1 MSVIDALGDHDE
13 PTTGWQEYYRQ
24 HADREPRPELSE
36 ALSAVREVHPDLG
49 EISAL
54 EVGAGAMV
62 EARALLDAGV
72 GRVLATDY
80 SPGAL
85 KRSLGLSLQYN
96 QDAERFDRF
105 EFEQIKNEDLPELL
119 APTSQDLII
128 SYNTLSYTHP
138 DAFPETWQALLGAL
152 RPGGVIS
159 ASFLGDR
166 DHWNR
171 KYSGMTF
178 VSREDVASMTDSL
191 MEISVNEKEEEVM
204 ETSGEKR
211 HGHTITVVGRKPLS
225 DPEASTI

>member
-178 VSREDVASMTDSL
+178 VTREDVASMTDGLEELSVHERAE
-191 MEISVNEKEEEVM
+191 EIT
-204 ETSGEKR
+204 ETSGDKR
-211 HGHTITVVGRKPLS
+211 FSHIVTVVCRKPLPDS
-225 DPEASTI
+225 EESTI